1 VSEYDI
7 EPVPGLPQRPPA
19 GEQILW
25 QGSPRWQT
33 LAIRV
38 FHARKVAIY
47 FAVIILWRLVS
58 AVSEGDGVL
67 AAATSALW
75 LPPIALTAVG
85 VLVALAWQT
94 GRTTIYTITNR
105 RVAMRFGIALPMTVN
120 IPFRII
126 GAAALKTS
134 AGGTGD
140 IPLSLSGPDRIAYLV
155 LWPHVRPW
163 HVARPQPMLRAV
175 PDALRVAETL
185 SRAIILAAEPVES
198 EADATEG
205 ATPRT
210 SRPLVTA
217 AA

>member
-19 GEQILW
+19 GEHILW

-33 LAIRV
+33 LAVRV
-38 FHARKVAIY
+38 FHARKAAIY

-58 AVSEGDGVL
+58 AVSEGDGLL
-67 AAATSALW
+67 AAVTSALW

-94 GRTTIYTITNR
+94 GRTTVYTITNR

-126 GAAALKTS
+126 GTAALKTS
-134 AGGTGD
+134 AGGAGD

-175 PDALRVAETL
+175 PDALRVAEIL
-185 SRAIILAAEPVES
+185 ARAMALAAESAEP
-198 EADATEG
+198 EAGVTE
-205 ATPRT
+205 AAAPRT